1 MPAKSGYIASMTVT
15 MPKELE
21 DFVARKVQSG
31 DFHDANEVI
40 CAAVRQLSE
49 QQQDW
54 EQDTPELREF
64 LLASVKGS
72 HQTLKLEELE
82 QLEQRILAE
91 RRK

>member
-1 MPAKSGYIASMTVT
+1 MPDKSGYIASMTVT

-21 DFVARKVQSG
+21 DFVARKVRSG

-40 CAAVRQLSE
+40 CEAVRQLSE

-54 EQDTPELREF
+54 EQDSPELRDF
-64 LLASVKGS
+64 LLASVRGS
-72 HQTLKLEELE
+72 HQPLKLAELE

-91 RRK
+91 RQK